1 MNEWKYDHCKVLN
14 PSLDRLEMDN
24 YIKALLSLD
33 KDKTGNFLKSSTEKI
48 KESGLYYGQ
57 GDFDIMFTFLSIKRE
72 LSTLRIAKKRKTDN
86 IEVIK

>member
-1 MNEWKYDHCKVLN
+1 VNEWKYDHCKVLN

-33 KDKTGNFLKSSTEKI
+33 NDKTGNFLKSSTEKI